1 MTRLSIK
8 INGKLG
14 NFNINFEHDF
24 VSNGI
29 TVLYGPN
36 ASGKSTIISSIGG
49 FIDDLD
55 IKVKLNNII
64 LDGEIRVPSYKRPLG
79 TMFQN
84 PILFDHLTVNQ
95 NLNFAIKRS
104 RKKFHHEKK
113 IERKYLINNLELH
126 PLLDRYP
133 HNLSGGE
140 KLRVSLARTLLTQP
154 SYLLLDEPM
163 SEIDIKNK
171 AKLLFLL
178 KKINKEFNVPILYVS
193 HSIEEIS
200 QIADQ
205 IVLIDKGKK
214 IKSGT
219 IDKIINDKKFQSL
232 IGRFET
238 SSIIQGN
245 VLEVDRKLNLTVL
258 DVNGQDLVVP
268 GKPGNKDKIVRVRIR
283 SRDIIVSPLKI
294 NIPIT
299 ENELRGVISNIEIE
313 KQSAF
318 SEVLIILN
326 GKKNKLPLQT
336 LRARMTTYNL
346 KKMHLHKNS
355 KIFIYISAVSI
366 DRQAYQYQY

>member
-64 LDGEIRVPSYKRPLG
+64 LDGEISVPSYKRPLG

-178 KKINKEFNVPILYVS
+178 KKINKEFNVPVLYVS

-214 IKSGT
+214 IKSGA

-245 VLEVDRKLNLTVL
+245 VLEVDRTLNLTVL

-268 GKPGNKDKIVRVRIR
+268 GRPGNKDKIVRVRIR

-299 ENELRGVISNIEIE
+299 ENELMGVISNIEIE
-313 KQSAF
+313 KKSAF

-346 KKMHLHKNS
+346 KKMHLHENS
-355 KIFIYISAVSI
+355 KIFIYISTVSI
-366 DRQAYQYQY
+366 DRQAYQY